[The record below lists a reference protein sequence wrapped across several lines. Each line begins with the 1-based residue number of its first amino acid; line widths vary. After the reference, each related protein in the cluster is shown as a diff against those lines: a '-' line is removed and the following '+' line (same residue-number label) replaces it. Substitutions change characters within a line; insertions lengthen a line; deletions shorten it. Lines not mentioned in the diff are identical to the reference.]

1 MLPLSPNNSSLGSD
15 KMSPSGPIHYISDDV
30 FTNPTTT
37 TTTSCSPISS
47 SSDEQLELFNTLDNQ
62 IITGESLR
70 LEAAL

>member
-1 MLPLSPNNSSLGSD
+1 MLPLSPNDSSLGSD
-15 KMSPSGPIHYISDDV
+15 KMSPSDPIHYIFDDV
-30 FTNPTTT
+30 FTNPTT